1 MASQNR
7 SFRVV
12 PPNASAPSAE
22 CERHPRSLI
31 WQALVLGAASGL
43 FESVSRLTGAF
54 CMLAEGVGGIEM
66 RLAPVTAPVLGPHR
80 YAARLIGSD
89 CARHGARA
97 RSSSVRSATDWL

>member
-1 MASQNR
+1 MTTGGLSKPLIPRGATKCER
-7 SFRVV
+7 SFRVA

-66 RLAPVTAPVLGPHR
+66 HLTPVTAPVLGPHR
-80 YAARLIGSD
+80 YAARLMGSD
-89 CARHGARA
+89 K
-97 RSSSVRSATDWL
+97 L

>member
-1 MASQNR
+1 MRALLPLNASAPSAECER
-7 SFRVV
+7 SFRRMRALL

-80 YAARLIGSD
+80 YAARLMGSD
-89 CARHGARA
+89 K
-97 RSSSVRSATDWL
+97 L

>member
-1 MASQNR
+1 M
-7 SFRVV
+7 
-12 PPNASAPSAE
+12 
-22 CERHPRSLI
+22 
-31 WQALVLGAASGL
+31 LGAASGL

-66 RLAPVTAPVLGPHR
+66 HLTPVTAPVLGPHR